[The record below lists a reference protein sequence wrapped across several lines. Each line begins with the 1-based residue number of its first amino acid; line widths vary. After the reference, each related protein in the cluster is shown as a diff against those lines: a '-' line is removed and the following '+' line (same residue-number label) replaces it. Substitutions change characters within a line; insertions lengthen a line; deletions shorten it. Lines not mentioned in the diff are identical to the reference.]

1 MNIDIIDD
9 NNEQARPIYTKK
21 NYESNF
27 PVAKQSKVQFTQ
39 LYNCLIEYNMLNYD

>member
-27 PVAKQSKVQFTQ
+27 PVAKQSKV
-39 LYNCLIEYNMLNYD
+39 